1 MRKPSDM
8 PVRSLNSSVLRWPKA
23 EDVLKAVRQ
32 WAEDLSR
39 TRKEVLAVGYFGS
52 MARGEWGVG
61 SDLDLVLIVESSPQ
75 PFLRRSAGWD
85 TTALPVPVDLLVYTP
100 EEWRKLR
107 SRMKEEVVW
116 IYRSL

>member
-1 MRKPSDM
+1 MPLCLRK
-8 PVRSLNSSVLRWPKA
+8 
-23 EDVLKAVRQ
+23 LKAVRQ

-52 MARGEWGVG
+52 LARGEWGVG
-61 SDLDLVLIVESSPQ
+61 SDLDLVLIVESSQQ